1 MDCIFCNIIK
11 GKIPARKIM
20 ETKKSL
26 AFLDAFPL
34 TKGHTLVI
42 PKNHYSKIQEMSKDD
57 NVDLFESVRVLTN
70 KIERLFSSSLIT
82 IHNGKESGQEIPHV
96 HVHIIP
102 RTIDDGAGAVHSMFR
117 KRPHFT
123 NDELDKIAEKLRDK
137 N

>member
-1 MDCIFCNIIK
+1 MNCIFCNITT
-11 GKIPARKIM
+11 GKIAARKIM
-20 ETKKSL
+20 ETEKSL

-57 NVDLFESVRVLTN
+57 NVDLFESVRVLTK
-70 KIERLFSSSLIT
+70 KIERLFSTSLIA
-82 IHNGKESGQEIPHV
+82 IHNGKESGQEVPHV

-102 RTIDDGAGAVHSMFR
+102 RTVDDGAGAVHSMFR

-123 NDELDKIAEKLRDK
+123 NEELDQIAEKLRDK